1 MVDTKFLE
9 LLNATLGLSILL
21 IAMVLIR
28 DFRKQLQNKDNKLKM
43 PLILMGAGIIVFSI
57 REFLKYGLA
66 DGTDTVLDE
75 LLETVY
81 LLLNLGAFFSL
92 LMIKELP
99 SWKVKK
105 E

>member
-1 MVDTKFLE
+1 MIDTKFLE

-21 IAMVLIR
+21 IALVLIR
-28 DFRKQLQNKDNKLKM
+28 DFRKQLNKENKLKI
-43 PLILMGAGIIVFSI
+43 PITLMGAGIIVFSF
-57 REFLKYGLA
+57 REFLKYGLSE
-66 DGTDTVLDE
+66 GDTVLDE

-81 LLLNLGAFFSL
+81 LLLNLSAFFSL